1 MNIDFINNKLTLKTK
16 LYNTNLYCKND
27 CYANLL
33 ANKEMIDIK

>member
-1 MNIDFINNKLTLKTK
+1 MNIDFINNKLTFKNKTLQYK
-16 LYNTNLYCKND
+16 MYCKND